1 MEANT
6 SIDRLVVSCCGPLAV
21 AVASLLALS
30 VLAVAVEVAAV
41 RLARATAWRWSPAP
55 RAVRRLAFACC
66 GLSLLALS
74 APGTASGSPP
84 ATAAHD
90 SARDPGR
97 GCPPV
102 CTPSLDGLRLPDL
115 PAGPHLLTS
124 VRPPRSGASPVLVV
138 APGDCL
144 WTLAAGSVRR
154 AGEQP
159 GRLPPRPRSVLPQP
173 TANRPRP
180 EPDLPRHPPART
192 GGLPMTPTSIR
203 TRAYPAPAGR
213 RWQRADETARR
224 PYTQGALA
232 LTYPLPGGLET
243 EPRPSGL
250 TLVGGGAPA
259 TGPTTD
265 AHAWAGRFL
274 QAVVEVVS
282 SDRPLTQ
289 LARWTDSEVYDDL
302 GRRRDQV
309 AQHRRPGHQ
318 RSGRQQVATIHVCQT
333 QRRRGRGGR
342 SGDDGR
348 AVTGHR
354 RASAV
359 RARPVAVH
367 RPGVRLT

>member
-1 MEANT
+1 
-6 SIDRLVVSCCGPLAV
+6 
-21 AVASLLALS
+21 
-30 VLAVAVEVAAV
+30 
-41 RLARATAWRWSPAP
+41 
-55 RAVRRLAFACC
+55 
-66 GLSLLALS
+66 
-74 APGTASGSPP
+74 
-84 ATAAHD
+84 
-90 SARDPGR
+90 
-97 GCPPV
+97 
-102 CTPSLDGLRLPDL
+102 
-115 PAGPHLLTS
+115 
-124 VRPPRSGASPVLVV
+124 
-138 APGDCL
+138 
-144 WTLAAGSVRR
+144 
-154 AGEQP
+154 
-159 GRLPPRPRSVLPQP
+159 
-173 TANRPRP
+173 
-180 EPDLPRHPPART
+180 
-192 GGLPMTPTSIR
+192 MTPTSIR

-318 RSGRQQVATIHVCQT
+318 RSGRQQVATIHVCQPSADAAEVAARVT
-333 QRRRGRGGR
+333 MGARSRAIAARLQFERGRWLCTALVFG
-342 SGDDGR
+342 
-348 AVTGHR
+348 
-354 RASAV
+354 
-359 RARPVAVH
+359 
-367 RPGVRLT
+367 